1 MGYALVA
8 LVGVV
13 LLVVAARAFAYSSP
27 AGVLRLFQRIV
38 AIAIMGL
45 AIAMVFRGALGIAVP
60 LFLLGLGLL
69 RMGNLGG
76 MHVPW
81 GQRSPGQKST
91 VKTSMLVM
99 ELDHDTGAIDG
110 EVLAPPWSGRRL
122 SDLDEQ
128 ELHKLLEECRAVPDQ
143 SATLLEAY
151 LDHAYPDW
159 RSGQGAGAGAGAGAG
174 SGSGA
179 GAGAGSGAGAG
190 TGSGGPRP
198 SSGMTPDEAR
208 AVLGVGPDASDADV
222 RAAHRRLMKISHPD
236 HGGTDYLATKI
247 NQAKDVLLGKTGRA
261 RS

>member
-8 LVGVV
+8 LFAVV
-13 LLVVAARAFAYSSP
+13 LLVLAARAFTYASP
-27 AGVLRLFQRIV
+27 GGVVRALQRVV
-38 AIAIMGL
+38 AVAVMGMAILL
-45 AIAMVFRGALGIAVP
+45 AFRGGFGVAVP

-69 RMGNLGG
+69 RMGGLGG
-76 MHVPW
+76 MRFPW
-81 GQRSPGQKST
+81 AQRSPGQKST
-91 VKTSMLVM
+91 VRTSMLAM

-110 EVLAPPWSGRRL
+110 DVLAPPWAGRRL

-128 ELHKLLEECRAVPDQ
+128 ELRRLLEACRAVPDQ

-159 RSGQGAGAGAGAGAG
+159 RTAETGQQAGAG
-174 SGSGA
+174 
-179 GAGAGSGAGAG
+179 
-190 TGSGGPRP
+190 GPPP
-198 SSGMTPDEAR
+198 SSGVMTPDEAR

-247 NQAKDVLLGKTGRA
+247 NQAKDVLLGEAGKA

>member
-8 LVGVV
+8 LLGVV
-13 LLVVAARAFAYSSP
+13 LLVLAARAFAYAQP
-27 AGVLRLFQRIV
+27 GQVIRLFQRL
-38 AIAIMGL
+38 IAVVLMGL
-45 AIAMVFRGALGIAVP
+45 AIMMVFRGALAIAVP
-60 LFLLGLGLL
+60 IFLMGMGLL

-76 MHVPW
+76 VSFPW

-91 VKTSMLVM
+91 VKTGMLVM
-99 ELDHDTGAIDG
+99 ELDHDSGAIDG

-128 ELHKLLEECRAVPDQ
+128 ELQKLLEACRAVPDQ

-159 RSGQGAGAGAGAGAG
+159 RSGEGADAGARAGAGAG
-174 SGSGA
+174 SAPGSG
-179 GAGAGSGAGAG
+179 
-190 TGSGGPRP
+190 T
-198 SSGMTPDEAR
+198 MTPDEAR
-208 AVLGVGPDASDADV
+208 AVLGVGPDASDAEV